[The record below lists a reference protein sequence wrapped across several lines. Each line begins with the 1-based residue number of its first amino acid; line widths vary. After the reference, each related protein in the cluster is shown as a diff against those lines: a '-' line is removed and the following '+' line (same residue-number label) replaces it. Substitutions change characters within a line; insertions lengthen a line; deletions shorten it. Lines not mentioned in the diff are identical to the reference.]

1 MFDNSNQNQEISLK
15 KKILKTSTNILITT
29 FLHEVSFTFFV
40 LGKVYF
46 QNKNFLSGFLRL
58 SLTVLLVLKL
68 IKVHEEV
75 PNLPMK

>member
-1 MFDNSNQNQEISLK
+1 MFDNSDQNQEISLK

-29 FLHEVSFTFFV
+29 FLHDVCFTFFV
-40 LGKVYF
+40 LAKVYF

-58 SLTVLLVLKL
+58 SLTVLLMFKL
-68 IKVHEEV
+68 IKAQEEV